1 MMDTGQCN
9 IYLEYS
15 LREAHILE
23 QRDSFKVALN
33 ELKVSLPDI
42 FLFLTFSF
50 FFNILFVL
58 GLVGS
63 LTFCNY

>member
-15 LREAHILE
+15 LREADILE